1 MSTVDVDSDK
11 GAPPSD
17 PNHDGHDD
25 GHSIPHLPPPSIRP
39 LIMSIG
45 IMFMGFGIV
54 YVPVPDNPIGF
65 ILLGLGALFFAVG
78 LAGWIRDDIRHAREA
93 NEHGGYH

>member
-1 MSTVDVDSDK
+1 MSTLEVDSGK

-25 GHSIPHLPPPSIRP
+25 GEFVPHLPPPSIRP
-39 LIMSIG
+39 FIMSIG
-45 IMFMGFGIV
+45 LMFLAYGIV
-54 YVPVPDNPIGF
+54 YLPDGTPGF
-65 ILLGLGALFFAVG
+65 VLLGLGVIIFAVG

-93 NEHGGYH
+93 NKHGGYH